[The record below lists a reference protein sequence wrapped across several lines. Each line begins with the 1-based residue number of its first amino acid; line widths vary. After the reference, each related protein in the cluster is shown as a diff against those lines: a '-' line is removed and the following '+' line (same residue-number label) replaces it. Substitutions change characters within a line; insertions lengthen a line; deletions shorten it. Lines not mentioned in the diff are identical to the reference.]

1 MIASSNGPSHL
12 SPGEKQQTFH
22 SRDTTPA
29 DSNFGTPST
38 MGPPPSANQTFVYQQ
53 VSAQNF
59 TPINSQPAPYDPN
72 ATLPRA
78 HSGYV
83 PAAAFSHQPGAVTP
97 GGIYGQTAMSS
108 VTPVG
113 GSMYQTPMSAMSSV
127 TPGQYSVMTPGSNIS
142 AYDPNASPGP
152 MQSVPMLS
160 ASSGVH
166 TPPRYPVCLPSGPV
180 GDPNLELNLM
190 GLGDL
195 PSIGSAGHFN
205 GTCKRCCFH
214 EKGRCQNGAACLFC
228 HFPHE
233 KRIRK
238 NKNRKNK
245 TRTGVRVGQP
255 VHGVAGV
262 PPVIR

>member
-1 MIASSNGPSHL
+1 
-12 SPGEKQQTFH
+12 
-22 SRDTTPA
+22 
-29 DSNFGTPST
+29 
-38 MGPPPSANQTFVYQQ
+38 
-53 VSAQNF
+53 
-59 TPINSQPAPYDPN
+59 
-72 ATLPRA
+72 
-78 HSGYV
+78 
-83 PAAAFSHQPGAVTP
+83 
-97 GGIYGQTAMSS
+97 
-108 VTPVG
+108 
-113 GSMYQTPMSAMSSV
+113 
-127 TPGQYSVMTPGSNIS
+127 MTPGSNIS
-142 AYDPNASPGP
+142 AYDPNVSPGP

-160 ASSGVH
+160 ASPGVN
-166 TPPRYPVCLPSGPV
+166 TPPRYPVHQYVDHMRGSLIMETVCLPSGPV
-180 GDPNLELNLM
+180 RDPNLELNLM

-245 TRTGVRVGQP
+245 SKTGVRVGQP
-255 VHGVAGV
+255 VPGVASV

>member
-1 MIASSNGPSHL
+1 
-12 SPGEKQQTFH
+12 
-22 SRDTTPA
+22 
-29 DSNFGTPST
+29 

-166 TPPRYPVCLPSGPV
+166 TPPRYPVHQYFDHMRGSPLMETVFQNFESSETYNCFEIFILLYLIPSSYKFSIQ
-180 GDPNLELNLM
+180 NLLII
-190 GLGDL
+190 D
-195 PSIGSAGHFN
+195 
-205 GTCKRCCFH
+205 
-214 EKGRCQNGAACLFC
+214 QNQIQLLILIF
-228 HFPHE
+228 
-233 KRIRK
+233 
-238 NKNRKNK
+238 
-245 TRTGVRVGQP
+245 VRVENKIGLF
-255 VHGVAGV
+255 AF
-262 PPVIR
+262 RTCW

>member
-1 MIASSNGPSHL
+1 
-12 SPGEKQQTFH
+12 
-22 SRDTTPA
+22 
-29 DSNFGTPST
+29 
-38 MGPPPSANQTFVYQQ
+38 MGPPPSTNQTFVYQQ
-53 VSAQNF
+53 VSGPGQNF

-97 GGIYGQTAMSS
+97 GGVYGQTAMSS

-160 ASSGVH
+160 ASPGVN
-166 TPPRYPVCLPSGPV
+166 TPPRYPVHQYV
-180 GDPNLELNLM
+180 DHM
-190 GLGDL
+190 R
-195 PSIGSAGHFN
+195 GSPMMETVF
-205 GTCKRCCFH
+205 
-214 EKGRCQNGAACLFC
+214 QNFESSETFL
-228 HFPHE
+228 HQ
-233 KRIRK
+233 I
-238 NKNRKNK
+238 
-245 TRTGVRVGQP
+245 
-255 VHGVAGV
+255 
-262 PPVIR
+262 